1 MGTEITLADLMPAA
15 VGIAL
20 SPLPIAAVIL
30 MLFTDRARSNSLM
43 FVVGWLA
50 GLLVAGGLL
59 MVLGGDSM
67 GSDTDPST
75 TSLAI
80 KTALGLLLLIVAIK
94 QWRGRPTA
102 EEELQMPKWMESI
115 SSFSAVQALGIA
127 ALLSGINPKNLA
139 LNALGVVTIQQAEL
153 STSDAWVAFLIFVAL
168 SSVTVILPVA
178 YFFIAGK
185 KAEDALDNL
194 KTWLIANNTAVM
206 AVLFLVFGVKLLS
219 DGVAGLLA

>member
-1 MGTEITLADLMPAA
+1 MGAEITLADLMPAA

-20 SPLPIAAVIL
+20 SPLPVAAVIL

-75 TSLAI
+75 ISLAI
-80 KTALGLLLLIVAIK
+80 KTVLGLLLLIVAVK
-94 QWRGRPTA
+94 QWRGRPGA
-102 EEELQMPKWMESI
+102 DEEPQMPKWMESI
-115 SSFSAVQALGIA
+115 SGFSAVQALGIA
-127 ALLSGINPKNLA
+127 ALLSGVNPKNLA
-139 LNALGVVTIQQAEL
+139 LNALGVVTIQQAGL
-153 STSDAWVAFLIFVAL
+153 NTSDAWVAFLIFVAL
-168 SSVTVILPVA
+168 SSLTVILPVA

-185 KAEDALDNL
+185 RAEDALANL

-206 AVLFLVFGVKLLS
+206 AVLFLIFGVKLLA

>member
-1 MGTEITLADLMPAA
+1 MGTELALADLMPTI

-20 SPLPIAAVIL
+20 SPLPVAAVIL

-67 GSDTDPST
+67 GSDTNPST

-80 KTALGLLLLIVAIK
+80 KTALGLLLLIVAVK
-94 QWRGRPTA
+94 QWRGRPA
-102 EEELQMPKWMESI
+102 AGEEPQMPGWMESI
-115 SSFSAVQALGIA
+115 SGFSAVQALGIA
-127 ALLSGINPKNLA
+127 ALLSGVNPKNLA
-139 LNALGVVTIQQAEL
+139 LNALGVVTIQQAGL
-153 STSDAWVAFLIFVAL
+153 STSDAWVAFLVFVAL
-168 SSVTVILPVA
+168 SSVTVIVPVA

-185 KAEDALDNL
+185 KAEDALNSL

-206 AVLFLVFGVKLLS
+206 AVLFLIFGVKLLS
-219 DGVAGLLA
+219 DGVVGLLA

>member
-1 MGTEITLADLMPAA
+1 MGAELTLADLMPTI

-20 SPLPIAAVIL
+20 SPLPVAAVIL

-43 FVVGWLA
+43 FVIGWLG

-67 GSDTDPST
+67 GSDADPST
-75 TSLAI
+75 TSLLI
-80 KTALGLLLLIVAIK
+80 KSAFGLLLLIVAVK
-94 QWRGRPTA
+94 QWRGRPSA
-102 EEELQMPKWMESI
+102 DEEPQMPKWMESI
-115 SSFSAVQALGIA
+115 SGFSAVQALGIA
-127 ALLSGINPKNLA
+127 ALLSGVNPKNLA
-139 LNALGVVTIQQAEL
+139 LNALGVVTIQQAGL
-153 STSDAWVAFLIFVAL
+153 SSSGAWTAFLIFVAL
-168 SSVTVILPVA
+168 SSLTVILPVA

-219 DGVAGLLA
+219 DGIAGLIA